1 MSKPLSDFNS
11 QWIKHHG
18 ATVKIGKHAHVIKV
32 SVYDAIYPVHQRV
45 ISVYAD
51 PVNKHSVEYLKTKKI
66 LGDDWSTD
74 LLESECGDEVF
85 QQLQN
90 QHPNELKQHS
100 SHSCIHA

>member
-1 MSKPLSDFNS
+1 MSKPLSDWNS
-11 QWIKHHG
+11 RWIKYDG
-18 ATVKIGKHAHVIKV
+18 ATVKIGKHSHVIKV
-32 SVYDAIYPVHQRV
+32 SVYDATYPVHQQV

-85 QQLQN
+85 DQLQSQHLN
-90 QHPNELKQHS
+90 QPKQHS
-100 SHSCIHA
+100 SDSCIRS